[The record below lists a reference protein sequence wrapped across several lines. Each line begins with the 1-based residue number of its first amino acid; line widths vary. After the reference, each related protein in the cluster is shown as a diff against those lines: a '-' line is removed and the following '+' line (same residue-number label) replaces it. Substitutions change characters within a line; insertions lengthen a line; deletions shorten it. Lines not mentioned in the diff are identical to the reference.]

1 MLEYVL
7 DGPGGDSQAF
17 RRVLASR
24 DAVSSPSEPWE
35 RVVSLIQERQILVPT
50 FGVSSAFVLER
61 LIRFY
66 RDNREVVEA
75 LSGDPPESTASL
87 LAGIRR
93 YPLQLLLLA
102 WIQDHAATGWV
113 SEGGHRLHRSGPALL
128 VLKDQLETIEGG
140 VAKTVGIDIV
150 RTGFEASV
158 EDDRGRMSRA
168 RMGVL
173 STLLELEILRDLGA
187 QGIPSLMAQADSQG
201 VGTIVLTGP
210 DDPAVSGLAIDEP
223 TREALLDELE
233 AGYTVI
239 AFERPLRVRAG
250 PDFGWW
256 RIDPASGEILGVLGT
271 REGGAQGATEYPM
284 WKSTLISA
292 AAGGLS
298 GYAFCQ
304 MLNDDP
310 RDYVGRVANYQERP
324 PLNCRRAA
332 ACGAV
337 LGGLLGGFAR
347 WVPTSP
353 SAWGPSLGLAPILSG
368 PVRGGWSAGSGEG
381 AGIAWQSFV
390 GAAGIFGAYCG
401 FPDS

>member
-1 MLEYVL
+1 VL
-7 DGPGGDSQAF
+7 DAPGGDSQAF

-50 FGVSSAFVLER
+50 FGLSTAFVLHR
-61 LIRFY
+61 LIGFY
-66 RDNREVVEA
+66 RDNRDVVEA
-75 LSGDPPESTASL
+75 LSGNPEESTASL
-87 LAGIRR
+87 LARIRR

-102 WIQDHAATGWV
+102 WLQDHAAAGWL
-113 SEGGHRLHRSGPALL
+113 SARGHRLYRSGPALL
-128 VLKDQLETIEGG
+128 VLKDQLEVIEGG

-187 QGIPSLMAQADSQG
+187 EGVPSLMAQADSRG

-210 DDPAVSGLAIDEP
+210 DDPALSGLALDEP
-223 TREALLDELE
+223 AREALLDELE
-233 AGYTVI
+233 AGYTLI
-239 AFERPLRVRAG
+239 AFERPLRVRGG

-284 WKSTLISA
+284 WKSTLIGA

-310 RDYVGRVANYQERP
+310 RHYVGRVANYRVRP
-324 PLNCRRAA
+324 PLNCWRAA

-337 LGGLLGGFAR
+337 LGGLMGGFAR
-347 WVPTSP
+347 WVPSQP
-353 SAWGPSLGLAPILSG
+353 FVWGPSVGLAPLLTG
-368 PVRGGWSAGSGEG
+368 PVRGGWGPGSGE
-381 AGIAWQSFV
+381 AA
-390 GAAGIFGAYCG
+390 GAAWHSTLGAVGIFGAYCG

>member
-1 MLEYVL
+1 
-7 DGPGGDSQAF
+7 
-17 RRVLASR
+17 
-24 DAVSSPSEPWE
+24 
-35 RVVSLIQERQILVPT
+35 
-50 FGVSSAFVLER
+50 
-61 LIRFY
+61 
-66 RDNREVVEA
+66 
-75 LSGDPPESTASL
+75 
-87 LAGIRR
+87 
-93 YPLQLLLLA
+93 
-102 WIQDHAATGWV
+102 
-113 SEGGHRLHRSGPALL
+113 
-128 VLKDQLETIEGG
+128 
-140 VAKTVGIDIV
+140 
-150 RTGFEASV
+150 
-158 EDDRGRMSRA
+158 
-168 RMGVL
+168 
-173 STLLELEILRDLGA
+173 
-187 QGIPSLMAQADSQG
+187 
-201 VGTIVLTGP
+201 
-210 DDPAVSGLAIDEP
+210 
-223 TREALLDELE
+223 
-233 AGYTVI
+233 
-239 AFERPLRVRAG
+239 
-250 PDFGWW
+250 
-256 RIDPASGEILGVLGT
+256 
-271 REGGAQGATEYPM
+271 M

-324 PLNCRRAA
+324 PLNCWRAA